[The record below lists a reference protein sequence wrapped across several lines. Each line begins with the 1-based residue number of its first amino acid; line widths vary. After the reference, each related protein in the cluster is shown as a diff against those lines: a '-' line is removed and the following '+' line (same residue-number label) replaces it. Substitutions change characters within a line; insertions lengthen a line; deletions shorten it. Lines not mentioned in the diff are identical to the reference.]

1 MVLVVAAVVVADAL
15 VVVAQVV
22 AVVVVMAPALAL
34 RRAQVANRILALRT
48 RVQVTVTDLLTHDL
62 HAQVTHVQPVLALLK
77 QSLAVNARTLAVAK
91 NASPASPPF

>member
-1 MVLVVAAVVVADAL
+1 MVVVDAL
-15 VVVAQVV
+15 VAVVVAQVV
-22 AVVVVMAPALAL
+22 AVVVVMAPVLAL

-48 RVQVTVTDLLTHDL
+48 RVQVTATDLLTHVL

>member
-1 MVLVVAAVVVADAL
+1 VAVVAADAL
-15 VVVAQVV
+15 VVAVVVAQVAV
-22 AVVVVMAPALAL
+22 AVMDLALAL

-48 RVQVTVTDLLTHDL
+48 RVQVTATDLLTHVL
-62 HAQVTHVQPVLALLK
+62 HALVTHVQPVLALLK